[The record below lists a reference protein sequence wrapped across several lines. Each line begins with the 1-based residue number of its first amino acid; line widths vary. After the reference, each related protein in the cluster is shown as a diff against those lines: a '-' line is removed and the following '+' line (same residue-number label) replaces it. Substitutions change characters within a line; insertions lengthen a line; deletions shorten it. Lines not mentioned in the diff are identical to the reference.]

1 MSMITR
7 LREVDAAGRPA
18 IITGLYDKNRRYFI
32 KNQPAI
38 ARFLDSG
45 SCPYHID
52 LTETFLNIVHTP
64 SGLLGHP
71 ETGLDH
77 FAEMLGSGDH
87 QGWIDLVNAER
98 VEPHNSP
105 VHCSLLRDFQ
115 DGMNEVFFEQAQ
127 LLDTGTV
134 KVKTAGAGVNFSP
147 PVVFVGIFHG
157 LHIDYFLATT
167 EVTRIA
173 LIEPEPERFEVS
185 CYFLDYEEIARRFG
199 ALPLCI
205 GDQADQVIMRWFH
218 SSDKVTSRLWMRLLP
233 GYVSERI
240 EPIFKQFVL
249 QQRILDGM
257 TTSVDNENRG
267 IAAGWQSVR
276 ERRQFLNS
284 KPRLSAG
291 ARIAIVASG
300 PSLAQ
305 DYEWLRHNRDCLLI
319 FAVHSAV
326 RPLMANGI
334 KPDLQFAVDMHLDEN
349 VVQALHLHRDV
360 PLVAYFKASSPL
372 LAAVDLPLLIVE
384 RDVANPVHFEQ
395 LLVNTHPSTATLAL
409 SFACFC
415 HPDELYLLGLD
426 LGFHN
431 IETQA
436 ISGGIHDNRPQ
447 QQDNLH
453 VVPANFSNHS
463 GEAGVYTT
471 PFFNGVKINVE
482 RELRE
487 HRQGMH
493 CCNLSDGARIEGTSS
508 ARSAEMVL
516 AEYPGKTH
524 DLQTIYSAFQMA
536 EEGKNWHRYHLPG
549 RDLLQLF
556 SSTLG
561 SFLTMEQWDW
571 PQFCVRLDSVL
582 AGAMNVCQQSSPCLR
597 MTIYERLI
605 NDLLTSWYR
614 YLLLSSDVATAEKIY
629 HEGLRQFLKI
639 LARLEWPI
647 DETETVVSIQ

>member
-7 LREVDAAGRPA
+7 LRMVDVAGRPA
-18 IITGLYDKNRRYFI
+18 IITELYEKNRRFFE

-52 LTETFLNIVHTP
+52 ITDTFLNIVHTP

-98 VEPHNSP
+98 AEPHNSP
-105 VHCSLLRDFQ
+105 VHCSLLHDFQ
-115 DGMNEVFFEQAQ
+115 AGMNAVFPEQAQ
-127 LLDTGTV
+127 LLDQGTV

-157 LHIDYFLATT
+157 LHIDHFLATT

-185 CYFLDYEEIARRFG
+185 CYFLDYEEISRRFG

-205 GDQADQVIMRWFH
+205 GEQADQGIVHWLH
-218 SSDKVTSRLWMRLLP
+218 SSDKITSRLCMRLLP

-240 EPIFKQFVL
+240 EPIVRKVSL

-257 TTSVDNENRG
+257 TTSLDNESRG
-267 IAAGWQSVR
+267 IAAGWQAVQ
-276 ERRQFLNS
+276 ERRHFLSS
-284 KPRLSAG
+284 KPRLSSE

-305 DYEWLRHNRDCLLI
+305 DYEWLRHNQDRLLV

-326 RPLMANGI
+326 RPLRAHGI
-334 KPDLQFAVDMHLDEN
+334 KPDLQFAIDMHLNED
-349 VVQALHLHRDV
+349 VMRALQLHRDV

-384 RDVANPVHFEQ
+384 RDVANPVHFEEM
-395 LLVNTHPSTATLAL
+395 LINTHPSTASMAL

-415 HPDELYLLGLD
+415 RPAELYLLGLD
-426 LGFHN
+426 LGFHDS
-431 IETQA
+431 ETQA
-436 ISGGIHDNRPQ
+436 ISGGIHDTRRKQ
-447 QQDNLH
+447 TDNLH
-453 VVPANFSNHS
+453 LVPANFFDHT
-463 GEAGVYTT
+463 GILTT
-471 PFFNGVKINVE
+471 PFFNAVKISVE
-482 RELRE
+482 RELKE
-487 HRQGMH
+487 QRQGQH
-493 CCNLSDGARIEGTSS
+493 CCNLSDGARIEGTRS
-508 ARSAEMVL
+508 ARSAEVVL
-516 AEYPGKTH
+516 ADYPGKAH
-524 DLQTIYSAFQMA
+524 DLQAINGAFRMA
-536 EEGKNWHRYHLPG
+536 EEGENWHHYALPG
-549 RDLLQLF
+549 RELLQIF
-556 SSTLG
+556 SKTLS
-561 SFLTMEQWDW
+561 SFLTMERWDW
-571 PQFCVRLDSVL
+571 PQFVVRLDGAL
-582 AGAMNVCQQSSPCLR
+582 AGAMKVCQQSSQCLR

-614 YLLLSSDVATAEKIY
+614 YLLLTADATTAEAMY
-629 HEGLRQFLKI
+629 REGLRHFLHA
-639 LARLEWPI
+639 LAQLDWPI
-647 DETETVVSIQ
+647 DETAAVASIQ

>member
-18 IITGLYDKNRRYFI
+18 IITELYEKNRLFFE

-38 ARFLDSG
+38 ARFLESG

-52 LTETFLNIVHTP
+52 ITETFLNIVHTP

-98 VEPHNSP
+98 AEPHNSP
-105 VHCSLLRDFQ
+105 VHCSLLHDFQ
-115 DGMNEVFFEQAQ
+115 AEMNTGFPEQAQ
-127 LLDTGTV
+127 LLDQGKV

-157 LHIDYFLATT
+157 LHIDHFLATT

-173 LIEPEPERFEVS
+173 LVEPEPERFEVS

-205 GDQADQVIMRWFH
+205 GEQADQGIVNWFH
-218 SSDKVTSRLWMRLLP
+218 SSDKITSRLWMRVLP

-240 EPIFKQFVL
+240 EPIVRQVSL

-257 TTSVDNENRG
+257 TTSLDNESRG
-267 IAAGWQSVR
+267 IAAGWQAVR
-276 ERRQFLNS
+276 ERRQFLS
-284 KPRLSAG
+284 SQPRLSSEAL
-291 ARIAIVASG
+291 IAIVASG

-305 DYEWLRHNRDCLLI
+305 DYEWLRHNQDRLLI

-326 RPLMANGI
+326 RPLRAHGI
-334 KPDLQFAVDMHLDEN
+334 KPDLQFAIDMHLNED
-349 VVQALHLHRDV
+349 VMRALHLHRDV

-384 RDVANPVHFEQ
+384 RNVANPVHFEHM
-395 LLVNTHPSTATLAL
+395 LNNTHPSTATLAL

-415 HPDELYLLGLD
+415 QPAELYLLGLD
-426 LGFHN
+426 LGFHD
-431 IETQA
+431 IDIQA
-436 ISGGIHDNRPQ
+436 ISGGIHDKRRKQ
-447 QQDNLH
+447 TDNLH
-453 VVPANFSNHS
+453 VVAANFSEHT
-463 GEAGVYTT
+463 GVYTT
-471 PFFNGVKINVE
+471 PFFNGVKISAE
-482 RELRE
+482 RELKEQRPG
-487 HRQGMH
+487 QH
-493 CCNLSDGARIEGTSS
+493 CCNLSDGARIEGTSF
-508 ARSAEMVL
+508 AHSAEVVL
-516 AEYPGKTH
+516 TDYPGKYS
-524 DLQTIYSAFQMA
+524 DLQAIRGAFRMA
-536 EEGKNWHRYHLPG
+536 KEGENWQHYPLPG
-549 RDLLQLF
+549 RELLRLF
-556 SSTLG
+556 SGTLG

-571 PQFCVRLDSVL
+571 PQFCVRLDGAL
-582 AGAMNVCQQSSPCLR
+582 AGAMKVCQQSSPCLR

-614 YLLLSSDVATAEKIY
+614 YMLLSPDATTAEGMY
-629 HEGLRQFLKI
+629 REGVQHFLKA
-639 LARLEWPI
+639 LARLDWPI
-647 DETETVVSIQ
+647 DETEAVASIQ